1 MPDVV
6 VTCDQELTIYE
17 EEKNAVFA
25 WIFEVQSKVVNV
37 VLILFKRAPVEYMGG
52 KTGENEME

>member
-1 MPDVV
+1 MV

-37 VLILFKRAPVEYMGG
+37 VLILFKRATV
-52 KTGENEME
+52 